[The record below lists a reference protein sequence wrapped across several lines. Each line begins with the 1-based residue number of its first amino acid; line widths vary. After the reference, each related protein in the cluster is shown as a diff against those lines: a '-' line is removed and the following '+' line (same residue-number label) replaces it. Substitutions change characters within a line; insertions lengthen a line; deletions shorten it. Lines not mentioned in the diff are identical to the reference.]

1 MSKQKFYFLLFTLVT
16 AAITVFAREAPRN
29 EWQIFQESKKIYLAG
44 NYERAQQFFEAFIK
58 KFPESRLLTANLLML
73 AKTKYKRGN
82 YRESLKDCES
92 FIDRF
97 PNSTYVDDI
106 YFLMAIN
113 YYRLNRI
120 ETAVTTWLYVAGNNN
135 DARLS
140 IKALNLARD
149 AMRYLLDIQSLEHLS
164 EEFRDGFAKSIVQ
177 YYLAERYY
185 ERNNIAGAV
194 LILEK
199 ILKDRK
205 FNPDYYD
212 KAQQLYDYLKD
223 KKGKAIRIAA
233 LLPLSG
239 QNASVGRALLD
250 GAQVAVDEYNKMH
263 DIPVEIAIYDYQTK
277 LLTALDMMKNIARD
291 PSINAVFGPVENDI
305 AAACAVISDYERI
318 TLISPTSSTVAL
330 ANLSEFF
337 FQLRAPVE
345 VLAGD
350 LAKFGYD
357 SLQIRRVVTF
367 APIEDYFIG
376 ITEAFKEQIEESGGE
391 VFTEQWYYPGDQN
404 FSKQFR
410 KLKRIGL
417 KLSFQDSVMQADS
430 SYTLAQIDSMYKS
443 YKAEERLR
451 LEENQVKVDSAD
463 IPVTAFDGIFMPIYK
478 DDINFIAPQFTYANI
493 QAQIL
498 GNADWYDP
506 DALKKNKNY
515 VNGLIFI
522 SDGYLDEESWDYR
535 QFRNTFRN
543 RYKETPEKF
552 DLIGYDSFGF
562 ILSAVNGNPSAA
574 SRTKFRDLLKQAN
587 DYGGIYRSVK
597 IGRNNYNTHKRI
609 LKYSYGELF
618 PLN

>member
-1 MSKQKFYFLLFTLVT
+1 MSTQKFYFFLIAFIM
-16 AAITVFAREAPRN
+16 ITTRLSAQEAPQK

-73 AKTKYKRGN
+73 AKTKYKRSN
-82 YRESLKDCES
+82 YRESLKECES

-97 PNSTYVDDI
+97 PNSAYVDDI
-106 YFLMAIN
+106 YFLTGKN

-120 ETAVTTWLYVAGNNN
+120 KTAVTTWLYVAGNNN
-135 DARLS
+135 DARLG
-140 IKALNLARD
+140 IRALNLSGD
-149 AMRYLLDIQSLEHLS
+149 ALRYMLDTQSLEHLS
-164 EEFRDGFAKSIVQ
+164 EELRDGFAKSIVQ
-177 YYLAERYY
+177 YHLAERYY
-185 ERNNIAGAV
+185 EQDNIAGAV
-194 LILEK
+194 VILEK
-199 ILKDRK
+199 ILKSQNY
-205 FNPDYYD
+205 NPDYYD
-212 KAQQLYDYLKD
+212 KARQLYDYLKD

-239 QNASVGRALLD
+239 PNESVGRALLE
-250 GAQVAVDEYNKMH
+250 GAQIAVDEYNKMH
-263 DIPVEIAIYDYQTK
+263 DIPIEIVLYDYQTK
-277 LLTALDMMKNIARD
+277 LLTALEMMKNIARD

-305 AAACAVISDYERI
+305 AAACAVISGYENI
-318 TLISPTSSTVAL
+318 TLISPTSSTA
-330 ANLSEFF
+330 ALSELSEYF

-350 LAKFGYD
+350 LAKFSYD
-357 SLQIRRVVTF
+357 SLQIRRVITF

-376 ITEAFKEQIEESGGE
+376 ITDAFKEQIEKSGGE
-391 VFTEQWYYPGDQN
+391 VVAEQWYYPGDQN

-410 KLKRIGL
+410 KLKRFGL

-430 SYTLAQIDSMYKS
+430 SYTLAQIDSMYKA
-443 YKAEERLR
+443 YQAEERLR
-451 LEENQVKVDSAD
+451 LEENQTQIDSAD
-463 IPVTAFDGIFMPIYK
+463 IPVTAFDAIFMPIYK

-522 SDGYLDEESWDYR
+522 SDGYLDEEGWDYR

-543 RYKETPEKF
+543 RYKKTPGKYE
-552 DLIGYDSFGF
+552 LIGYDSFGF
-562 ILSAVNGNPSAA
+562 ILSSVNGNPAAA
-574 SRTKFRDLLKQAN
+574 SRTKFRDLLEQAA
-587 DYGGIYRSVK
+587 DYGGVYMNVK
-597 IGRNNYNTHKRI
+597 IGGNNYNTFKRI